1 MIMPAY
7 DDSFLG
13 QLSPYTTYIF
23 TILWYIVCLLGLL
36 CVITVVVLPFVMAF
50 YGYKSIKLKIKSK
63 KSHKL
68 NKKIKESQDFYQKR
82 YIDRL
87 HKNIKRK
94 KHK

>member
-1 MIMPAY
+1 M
-7 DDSFLG
+7 LN
-13 QLSPYTTYIF
+13 TNYIF
-23 TILWYIVCLLGLL
+23 TILYNIFCLFGVFAVIIIVS
-36 CVITVVVLPFVMAF
+36 LPFVMAF
-50 YGYKSIKLKIKSK
+50 YGYKSIKLKIKKK

-68 NKKIKESQDFYQKR
+68 DNQKFYEQR

>member
-1 MIMPAY
+1 MPAY

-23 TILWYIVCLLGLL
+23 IILWYIVCLLGLL
-36 CVITVVVLPFVMAF
+36 CVITVVALPFVMAF
-50 YGYKSIKLKIKSK
+50 YGYKSIKLKIKKK

-68 NKKIKESQDFYQKR
+68 DKQKKSNQEFYEQR

-94 KHK
+94 RHK

>member
-1 MIMPAY
+1 MLNT
-7 DDSFLG
+7 S
-13 QLSPYTTYIF
+13 YIF
-23 TILWYIVCLLGLL
+23 TILSYIFGLLGVL
-36 CVITVVVLPFVMAF
+36 VVVIMVSLPFVMAF
-50 YGYKSIKLKIKSK
+50 YGYKSIKLKIKKK

-68 NKKIKESQDFYQKR
+68 DNQKQSNQKFYEQR